1 MEIIYR
7 FGSRKFLFTLGTV
20 LTIVG
25 TLLTGN
31 VSPVQGIAA
40 LLVAV
45 GTYVAGESY
54 VDGKA
59 VGIETYVGEEEE

>member
-1 MEIIYR
+1 M
-7 FGSRKFLFTLGTV
+7 GTV